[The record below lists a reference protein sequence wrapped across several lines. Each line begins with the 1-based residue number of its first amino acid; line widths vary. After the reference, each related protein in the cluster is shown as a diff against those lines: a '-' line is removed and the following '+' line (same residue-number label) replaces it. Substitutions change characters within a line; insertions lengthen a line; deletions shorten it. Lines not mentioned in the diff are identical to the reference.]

1 MVIHYFCRDGHWPY
15 KLLDRDVSSP
25 RFASRSLSRSLERQL
40 AQICRWAALRL
51 QAWNVTF
58 QERLRVVEKLG
69 TCDLFVTSDGG
80 FTISSREYR
89 RFLSFLISYISN
101 VYIYIYIHTF
111 FCPDLLTL
119 VWCGAHLQMAEWH
132 GAFVQSWI
140 LLPMKKAHNGV
151 VEKNTWTRNHKYSN
165 A

>member
-101 VYIYIYIHTF
+101 VYTVYIYTYIFLSRFTNPGLTWSSPPNGRVAWCV
-111 FCPDLLTL
+111 CPKLDPIAYEKSPQR
-119 VWCGAHLQMAEWH
+119 CCR
-132 GAFVQSWI
+132 
-140 LLPMKKAHNGV
+140 KKYLNQ
-151 VEKNTWTRNHKYSN
+151 KP
-165 A
+165 